1 MKCPFC
7 AYYDTQVKDSRPS
20 EDGLSIKRRRQCSKC
35 SNRFTTIEKMQLREI
50 FVVKKDGE
58 RKPFERDKVLRSLN
72 IALRKRNFS
81 QSQIEEMANQISA
94 KIESMAINEVQSKI
108 IGELIMNTLNE
119 VDQVAYVRFAS
130 VYREFRE
137 TKDFEQLLKKL
148 HNKNKQ

>member
-7 AYYDTQVKDSRPS
+7 AYYDTQVKDSRPN

-35 SNRFTTIEKMQLREI
+35 NNRFTTIEKMQLREI

-58 RKPFERDKVLRSLN
+58 RKPFEREKILRSLN
-72 IALRKRNFS
+72 IALRKRNFN

-108 IGELIMNTLNE
+108 IGELIMNTLSE

-148 HNKNKQ
+148 NNKNK